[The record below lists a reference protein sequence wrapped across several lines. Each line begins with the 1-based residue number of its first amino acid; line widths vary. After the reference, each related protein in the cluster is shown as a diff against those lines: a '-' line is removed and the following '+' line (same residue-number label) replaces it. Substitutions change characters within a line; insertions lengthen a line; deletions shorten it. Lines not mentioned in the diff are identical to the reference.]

1 VSKRREPGDDYWYF
15 FLPALFILLIM
26 ALFPLWRAWN
36 ALQYPYSLDYAEGYL
51 AVEAWQITHGQNIYP
66 DLKDYP
72 FLVSNY
78 PPIFPL
84 LTALIFFFSGPT
96 LFWGRLIC
104 CLSALGILF
113 LTMLVILKKTG
124 QLMPAILAPL
134 LIVNTYEFYEWIA
147 YARVD
152 LPAIFFGLAGLVILS
167 DEDADLNWR
176 LQKWAIVFFLF
187 SIYTKQ
193 IQIFA
198 PLAACIYLF
207 FRDKKS
213 GLRFALTFIGSA
225 LFLFIMLS
233 LVTGGQY
240 FKHTVIYN
248 ANRYDWW
255 QVWVWFRHL
264 LRFYIFYIIILFLL
278 TVIIV
283 CRTFINKGEKKK
295 IEPGLFSIYAIIGA
309 LSFLTIGK
317 VGAAGN
323 YILEAHV
330 ALAIFFGLSISKV
343 AELLNNSPH
352 RRFAWVMLFLIA
364 ILVNLHAG
372 YLAQKSRLLFSRPN
386 PGKGAYAKNNMLFD
400 IIKSYPDPVLCEQPL
415 FLLRAGKKVLFQP
428 FIMSELSRE
437 GKWNQGKFVD
447 DLRRRK
453 FSLIV
458 TGQDMFREG
467 FLWQYT
473 DEMRRAIRENYIT
486 YPEPLQTPSWASLSA
501 IMRSAEDGIPYYL
514 YVPKREVK

>member
-1 VSKRREPGDDYWYF
+1 MSKRREPGDVYWYF
-15 FLPALFILLIM
+15 FLPALFILLSM

-51 AVEAWQITHGQNIYP
+51 AVEAWQITHGQSIYP

-84 LTALIFFFSGPT
+84 MNALPFLLSGPT

-104 CLSALGILF
+104 CLSALGILI
-113 LTMLVILKKTG
+113 LTMRVILKKTG
-124 QLMPAILAPL
+124 RLIPAILAPL

-152 LPAIFFGLAGLVILS
+152 FPAIFLGLAGLVILS
-167 DEDADLNWR
+167 DENADFDRR
-176 LQKWAIVFFLF
+176 LQKWALLFFLL

-207 FRDKKS
+207 SRDKKA
-213 GLRFALTFIGSA
+213 GLRFTLAFIGSA

-240 FKHTVIYN
+240 FKHTVVYN

-264 LRFYIFYIIILFLL
+264 LRFYFFYMLTLL
-278 TVIIV
+278 LLAA
-283 CRTFINKGEKKK
+283 TFVYRMFRNRREKKRS
-295 IEPGLFSIYAIIGA
+295 EPGLFSIYAIVGA

-330 ALAIFFGLSISKV
+330 ALAIFWGLSLFEAAKSANEI
-343 AELLNNSPH
+343 P
-352 RRFAWVMLFLIA
+352 RRRATWVMLSLMA
-364 ILVNLHAG
+364 ILVNLHAIH
-372 YLAQKSRLLFSRPN
+372 LAQTGRLLFSRPN
-386 PGKGAYAKNNMLFD
+386 PGKGSYGKSNMLMRVVRE
-400 IIKSYPDPVLCEQPL
+400 YPDPLLCEQPI

-473 DEMRRAIRENYIT
+473 DEMRRAIRENYIP
-486 YPEPLQTPSWASLSA
+486 YPEPPQTPSWASLNA

-514 YVPKREVK
+514 YVPKKEVK